1 MSRWLVWLPMAGAAA
16 SPFAPEPPPPD
27 AYATTPAET
36 AWQAKRLPA
45 APTAPTLLS
54 PDLLAG

>member
-1 MSRWLVWLPMAGAAA
+1 MWLPMAGAAA